1 MHSKNDNLETMMN
14 DEVDEVV
21 KELSILPKT
30 DIKVD
35 WNKIKVVSF
44 SSIMFIYCIIKTIK

>member
-21 KELSILPKT
+21 KELSILSKT
-30 DIKVD
+30 DIKLD

-44 SSIMFIYCIIKTIK
+44 SSDMFIYCIINAIK

>member
-21 KELSILPKT
+21 KELSILSKT
-30 DIKVD
+30 DIKLD

-44 SSIMFIYCIIKTIK
+44 SSDMFIYCITKAIK

>member
-14 DEVDEVV
+14 DEVDEDV
-21 KELSILPKT
+21 KELSILSKT

-35 WNKIKVVSF
+35 WTKIKVVSF
-44 SSIMFIYCIIKTIK
+44 SSIMFIYCIIKEIK

>member
-21 KELSILPKT
+21 KELSILSKT

-44 SSIMFIYCIIKTIK
+44 SSIMFIYCIIKAIK

>member
-21 KELSILPKT
+21 KELSILSKT
-30 DIKVD
+30 DIKLD
-35 WNKIKVVSF
+35 WNKVKVVSF
-44 SSIMFIYCIIKTIK
+44 SSDMFIYCIIKAIK

>member
-1 MHSKNDNLETMMN
+1 MMN

-21 KELSILPKT
+21 KELSILSKT
-30 DIKVD
+30 DIKLD

-44 SSIMFIYCIIKTIK
+44 SSDMFIYCIIKAIK

>member
-14 DEVDEVV
+14 DEIDEVV
-21 KELSILPKT
+21 KELSIHSKT

-35 WNKIKVVSF
+35 WNKTKAVSF
-44 SSIMFIYCIIKTIK
+44 SSIVFIYCIIKAIK